1 MKERCIAGDGC
12 LNGGQCQDIKN
23 EHGRVT
29 KIICSCDSP
38 YEGIRCEH
46 VNPEKQL
53 ALLLASS
60 SRPIWIT
67 VLFTIIFLAFIV
79 AAFLI
84 SYRYVDVISKTTKTV
99 LAMIEQRLVN
109 IPPPT
114 MPTIAPIITSMKTRL
129 ASTIAARSPRSS
141 SVLRTEFTNP
151 LFDDRS
157 SNGSSP
163 EEAQAQ
169 APTDATAMTYHN
181 PLFVEETH
189 AAPFSGIQ
197 VTYTNKFAP

>member
-1 MKERCIAGDGC
+1 
-12 LNGGQCQDIKN
+12 
-23 EHGRVT
+23 
-29 KIICSCDSP
+29 
-38 YEGIRCEH
+38 
-46 VNPEKQL
+46 
-53 ALLLASS
+53 
-60 SRPIWIT
+60 
-67 VLFTIIFLAFIV
+67 
-79 AAFLI
+79 
-84 SYRYVDVISKTTKTV
+84 
-99 LAMIEQRLVN
+99 MIEQRLVN

-114 MPTIAPIITSMKTRL
+114 MPAMPTIAPIINSMKTRL

-169 APTDATAMTYHN
+169 APPTDAAAMTYNN